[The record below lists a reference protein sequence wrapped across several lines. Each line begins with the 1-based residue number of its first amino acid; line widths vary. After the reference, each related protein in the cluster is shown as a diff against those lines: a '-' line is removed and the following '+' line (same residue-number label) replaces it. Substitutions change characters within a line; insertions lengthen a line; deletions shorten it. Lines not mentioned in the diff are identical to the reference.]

1 MDLRRPHRTAG
12 KAARRGAARVL
23 MIGVTTVAVA
33 GAAAMA
39 APAAFA
45 STTTA
50 HAVVKHATTTKM
62 SAVSGYVGSELK
74 LTAKVTGSAPK
85 GWVKFVWD
93 RKTLCSAALSNGTAR
108 CAHVF
113 GGVGSLRV
121 EAYYEGNSTHKAS
134 SGLATVKVMA
144 LPTKTTVK
152 ASPASA
158 TTGKLVTLSAVVAP
172 TAATG
177 TVTFSDAAGKLG
189 AAKVSGGKASLKTSW
204 AKAGTYTVAAV
215 YGGNATHL
223 RSSGTT
229 RVTVTAVPV
238 VHSTTTAITID
249 TDALSPT
256 LNTVKAGPVMV
267 PFTVTDNTP
276 GGPAPT
282 GTVTISDPADIPD
295 QPVDPAFTGCTDT
308 TAPLVPAGVNAQGEA
323 YSTGECQVATPTEAW
338 GFVLMRATYNPS
350 GTGFTTSN
358 TGDTEYKIINLMV
371 TATGVAPDT
380 ATAGPVTLT
389 ATVLP
394 AGPAAPS
401 ANTAAGNLLAAFSE
415 TGGDTVS
422 FTAGGAAIAGC
433 TAVALEWNATTLVN
447 YAECTTTLAA
457 GTYAVGATFSG
468 DEYAATSA
476 GSETLTV
483 GAGG

>member
-12 KAARRGAARVL
+12 KAARRSAARVL
-23 MIGVTTVAVA
+23 MIGVTTAAVA

-45 STTTA
+45 STATA

-62 SAVSGYVGSELK
+62 SAVSGYVGSELR
-74 LTAKVTGSAPK
+74 LTARVTGSAPK

-93 RKTLCSAALSNGTAR
+93 RKTLCSAALVNGTAGCR
-108 CAHVF
+108 HVF

-121 EAYYEGNSTHKAS
+121 EAYYEGNATHKAS
-134 SGLATVKVMA
+134 SGLATVRVLA
-144 LPTKTTVK
+144 LPTRTTVK

-158 TTGKLVTLSAVVAP
+158 TTGQSVTLSAVVAP
-172 TAATG
+172 TSSTG
-177 TVTFSDAAGKLG
+177 TITFSDAAGKLG
-189 AAKVSGGKASLKTSW
+189 VAKVSGGKASLKTSW

-223 RSSGTT
+223 RSGGTT
-229 RVTVTAVPV
+229 KVTVTAPVPV
-238 VHSTTTAITID
+238 VHSTTTAITIN

-256 LNTVKAGPVMV
+256 LNTVPAGPVMV

-308 TAPLVPAGVNAQGEA
+308 TVPLVPAGVNAQGEA

-350 GTGFTTSN
+350 GTGFSTSN
-358 TGDTEYKIINLMV
+358 TGDTEYKIINLMD
-371 TATGVAPDT
+371 TATGVTPDT
-380 ATAGPVTLT
+380 ATAGSVTLT

-401 ANTAAGNLLAAFSE
+401 ANTAGGNLLAAFSE

-422 FTAGGAAIAGC
+422 FTAGGTAIAGC
-433 TAVALEWNATTLVN
+433 TAVALEWNATTLEN
-447 YAECTTTLAA
+447 YAECTTTLAD
-457 GTYAVGATFSG
+457 GTYTVGATFSG

-483 GAGG
+483 SG

>member
-23 MIGVTTVAVA
+23 MIGVTTAAVA

-62 SAVSGYVGSELK
+62 SAVSGYVGSGLK
-74 LTAKVTGSAPK
+74 LTAKVTGSTPK
-85 GWVKFVWD
+85 GWLKFVWD
-93 RKTLCSAALSNGTAR
+93 GKTLCSAAVSNGTAH
-108 CAHVF
+108 CVHAF
-113 GGVGSLRV
+113 GVVGSLRV
-121 EAYYEGNSTHKAS
+121 EAYYGGNATHKAS
-134 SGLATVKVMA
+134 SGAATVKVMA
-144 LPTKTTVK
+144 VPTKTTVK
-152 ASPASA
+152 ASLASA
-158 TTGKLVTLSAVVAP
+158 KTGQSVTLSAVVAP

-189 AAKVSGGKASLKTSW
+189 AAKVSGGKASLTTSW
-204 AKAGTYTVAAV
+204 ATAGTYTVTAV

-229 RVTVTAVPV
+229 KVTVTAVPV

-256 LNTVKAGPVMV
+256 LNTVTAGPVTV

-295 QPVDPAFTGCTDT
+295 QPADPAFTGCTDT
-308 TAPLVPAGVNAQGEA
+308 TPLVPAGVNAQGEA

-394 AGPAAPS
+394 AGPAAAS
-401 ANTAAGNLLAAFSE
+401 ANTAGGNLLAAFSE

-422 FTAGGAAIAGC
+422 FTDGGTAIAGC
-433 TAVALEWNATTLVN
+433 TAVALEWNATTLEN

-457 GTYAVGATFSG
+457 GTYAVDATFSG

-483 GAGG
+483 SAGG

>member
-1 MDLRRPHRTAG
+1 MNLRRPHGTAG

-23 MIGVTTVAVA
+23 MVGVATVTVA

-39 APAAFA
+39 APGAFA
-45 STTTA
+45 STA
-50 HAVVKHATTTKM
+50 KAPVKHATTTKM
-62 SAVSGYVGSELK
+62 SALSGYVGSELK
-74 LTAKVTGSAPK
+74 LTAKVTGSTPK

-93 RKTLCSAALSNGTAR
+93 GKTLCSAALSNGTAGCR
-108 CAHVF
+108 HAF

-121 EAYYEGNSTHKAS
+121 EAVYGGNSSHKAS
-134 SGLATVKVMA
+134 SGVATVKVMA
-144 LPTKTTVK
+144 IPTTTRVT
-152 ASPASA
+152 ASRASA
-158 TTGKLVTLSAVVAP
+158 TTGQSVTLSAAVAP

-177 TVTFSDAAGKLG
+177 TVTFSDAAGELG
-189 AAKVSGGKASLKTSW
+189 ATKVSGGKASLTISW
-204 AKAGTYTVAAV
+204 TKSGTYTVSAV

-229 RVTVTAVPV
+229 KVTVTAPPPV
-238 VHSTTTAITID
+238 VYSTTTAITID
-249 TDALSPT
+249 ADAASPT
-256 LNTVKAGPVMV
+256 LNTEPAGPVTV

-308 TAPLVPAGVNAQGEA
+308 TPLVPAGVNAQGEA
-323 YSTGECQVATPTEAW
+323 YSTGECTVATPTEAW

-350 GTGFTTSN
+350 GTAFTTSN

-371 TATGVAPDT
+371 TATGVTPDT

-394 AGPAAPS
+394 AGPAAAS
-401 ANTAAGNLLAAFSE
+401 ANTAGGNLLAAFSE
-415 TGGDTVS
+415 TGGDTVD
-422 FTAGGAAIAGC
+422 FTSGGTAIAGC
-433 TAVALEWNATTLVN
+433 TDVALLWNATTLEN
-447 YAECTTTLAA
+447 YAQCTTTLAA
-457 GTYAVGATFSG
+457 GTYAIGATFSG

-483 GAGG
+483 S

>member
-45 STTTA
+45 STATA

-62 SAVSGYVGSELK
+62 SAVSGYVGSELR

-93 RKTLCSAALSNGTAR
+93 RKTLCSAAVFNGTAR
-108 CAHVF
+108 CAHAF

-121 EAYYEGNSTHKAS
+121 EAYYGGNSTHKAS

-152 ASPASA
+152 ASLASA
-158 TTGKLVTLSAVVAP
+158 TTGQLVTLSAVVAP

-189 AAKVSGGKASLKTSW
+189 VAKVSGGKASLRTSW
-204 AKAGTYTVAAV
+204 ATAGTYTVAAV

-256 LNTVKAGPVMV
+256 LNTVTAGPVMV

-295 QPVDPAFTGCTDT
+295 QPADPAFTGCTDT
-308 TAPLVPAGVNAQGEA
+308 TPLVPAGVNAQGEA

-380 ATAGPVTLT
+380 ATAGPVTLI

-394 AGPAAPS
+394 GPAAPS
-401 ANTAAGNLLAAFSE
+401 ANTAGGNLLAAFSE

-433 TAVALEWNATTLVN
+433 TAVALEWNATTLEN